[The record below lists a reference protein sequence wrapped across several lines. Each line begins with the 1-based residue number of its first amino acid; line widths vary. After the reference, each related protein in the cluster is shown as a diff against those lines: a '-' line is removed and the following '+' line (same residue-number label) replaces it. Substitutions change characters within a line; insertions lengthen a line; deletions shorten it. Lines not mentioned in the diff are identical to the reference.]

1 MSPAQP
7 DFATTDVLAPG
18 FWTQLVARA
27 APGIDAACTKVAVDL
42 LGLDLDNQHELLGR
56 ALADLRDATHV
67 DAAFMLLLDPTGR
80 RIESVRS
87 ARQELSPC
95 RLDALR
101 NVALAELPW
110 LAGRLDHL
118 RLTEIGD
125 TVNPR
130 REQLADARR
139 LQAVQVGSVL
149 MVGLRMPDGGP
160 VGVLGLAQSL
170 PLGNWDVNLQLLLKL
185 LGSSLACGLDRVRLR
200 RQALQ
205 AQQRNALIEAA
216 GNDALWDFFM
226 VENRTEFSPRWLAML
241 GYDQEGMGLRD
252 WRDLVHPEDMP
263 NVQLAMRDHAAG
275 RTPLFESVH
284 RLRHASGEWRWVSS
298 RGKAHVDANGRLL
311 RIVGVEVDIT
321 ERRLYEEALFR
332 EKEGAQITLQAI
344 GDGVIT
350 TAADGIIDYINPV
363 AEQLTGWQLDE
374 AIGRH
379 VEDLF
384 KVYHDETCEPLENP
398 VVSVIR
404 RVRPSRS
411 HHPVLL
417 IRTDGKELH
426 IHTSAAPIRDGLGLV
441 TGAVLVF
448 QDVSE
453 SRELARKLN
462 HNASHDAVTGLVNRR
477 EFELRLER
485 ALHSARA
492 GEDQYAMCFLD
503 LDQFKIIN
511 DSCGHAAG
519 DLLLAQVGSVLKT
532 KVRWRDTLARLG
544 GDEFGVLLESCTLDE
559 AMRTAEQLREALRDM
574 RFVYDERTFRISTS
588 VGVVPITADN
598 EDVAAVISDADNACA
613 TAKEHGRNR
622 VHSFAENDI
631 ELMRRRREMQ
641 WATRINQAIEENR
654 FELFRMP
661 IMALQQEE
669 RGRHYEMLLR
679 MRDEAGRVV
688 SPDSFMAAADRY
700 GLTSNIDR
708 WVVENVFRWLVSD
721 HDERDA
727 LGVVAI
733 NLSGQSLAD
742 TKFLP
747 FVIEQLERSGLDAR
761 RVCFE
766 ITETSAIASFSQ
778 ANRFIQALKQLG
790 CQFSLDDFGT
800 GMSSFGYLK
809 TFPVDYL
816 KIDGSFVRG
825 ILSDPIDREMV
836 RSINEIGHLT
846 GKKVIAEYAEN
857 AEIINALRDM
867 GVDYAQ
873 GYGVAQPSR
882 VYRGTA
888 SG

>member
-1 MSPAQP
+1 MSQALPE
-7 DFATTDVLAPG
+7 FAHTDVLAPG
-18 FWTQLVARA
+18 FWTQLVSRS
-27 APGIDAACTKVAVDL
+27 APGIDATCTKIAVDL
-42 LGLDLDNQHELLGR
+42 LGMRVDTQDQVISA
-56 ALADLRDATHV
+56 ALADLRDATNV
-67 DAAFMLLLDPTGR
+67 DAAFLLLLNREGTH
-80 RIESVRS
+80 IETVRS

-95 RLDALR
+95 RFDSLR
-101 NVALAELPW
+101 NVALSQLPW
-110 LAGRLDHL
+110 IASRCDHL
-118 RLTEIGD
+118 RLSEIGD

-130 REQLADARR
+130 TDHKADARR
-139 LQAVQVGSVL
+139 LQALQVGSVL
-149 MVGLRMPDGGP
+149 LVAFKMPDGETAGL
-160 VGVLGLAQSL
+160 LGLAQSL
-170 PLGNWDVNLQLLLKL
+170 PLGGWDVNLQLLLKL
-185 LGSSLACGLDRVRLR
+185 LGSSISSGLERI
-200 RQALQ
+200 QT
-205 AQQRNALIEAA
+205 RNSGVFDSERGALIEAA
-216 GNDALWDFFM
+216 GNDALWDFYM
-226 VENRTEFSPRWLAML
+226 TGNYTEFSPRWKAMM
-241 GYDQEGMGLRD
+241 GYDQPGATLPE
-252 WRDLVHPEDMP
+252 WQDLVHPDDMP
-263 NVQLAMRDHAAG
+263 QVQLLMREYIGG
-275 RTPLFESVH
+275 RTKIFESVH
-284 RLRHASGEWRWVSS
+284 RLLHASGEWRWVSS
-298 RGKAHVDANGRLL
+298 RGKAHMDASGRTVRLL
-311 RIVGVEVDIT
+311 GVEVDIT

-332 EKEGAQITLQAI
+332 EKEAAQITLQAI

-350 TAADGIIDYINPV
+350 TSADAIIDYINPV
-363 AEQLTGWQLDE
+363 AQQLTGWSLDDSV
-374 AIGRH
+374 GKH

-384 KVYHDETCEPLENP
+384 KVYHDQTCEPLENP
-398 VVSVIR
+398 LVAAIR
-404 RVRPSRS
+404 RVRGGRS
-411 HHPVLL
+411 TQPVLM

-426 IHTSAAPIRDGLGLV
+426 IQTSASPIRDGLGLV

-448 QDVSE
+448 RDVSE
-453 SRELARKLN
+453 SRELNRKLT
-462 HNASHDAVTGLVNRR
+462 HNASHDAVTGLVNRS

-492 GEDQYAMCFLD
+492 GEDHYALCFID

-519 DLLLAQVGSVLKT
+519 DILLAQVGALFKN

-544 GDEFGVLLESCTLDE
+544 GDEFGVLLEGTSLDE
-559 AMRTAEQLREALRDM
+559 AMRNAEALRESLRDY
-574 RFVYDERTFRISTS
+574 RFNYDERSFRITAS
-588 VGVVPITADN
+588 VGVVPITAEN

-613 TAKEHGRNR
+613 AAKEQGRNR

-641 WATRINQAIEENR
+641 WATRINSAIEESR
-654 FELFRMP
+654 FELYRMP

-669 RGRHYEMLLR
+669 HGRHYEMLLR
-679 MRDEAGRVV
+679 LRDEAGRMV
-688 SPDSFMAAADRY
+688 SPDTFMAAADRY
-700 GLTSNIDR
+700 GLTPNIDR

-747 FVIEQLERSGLDAR
+747 FVIEHLERSGLDAKR
-761 RVCFE
+761 ICFE

-778 ANRFIQALKQLG
+778 ANRFIRALKQLG

-809 TFPVDYL
+809 SFPVDYL

-882 VYRGTA
+882 VNRQDLI
-888 SG
+888 

>member
-1 MSPAQP
+1 MPPALP
-7 DFATTDVLAPG
+7 EFDHTDVLAPG
-18 FWTQLVARA
+18 FWTQLVSRS
-27 APGIDAACTKVAVDL
+27 APGIDATCTKIAVDL
-42 LGLDLDNQHELLGR
+42 LGMSVDTQAQVIST
-56 ALADLRDATHV
+56 ALADLRAATNV
-67 DAAFMLLLDPTGR
+67 DAAFLLRLNREGTH
-80 RIESVRS
+80 IETVHS

-95 RLDALR
+95 RFDSLR
-101 NVALAELPW
+101 NVSLSQLPW
-110 LAGRLDHL
+110 IASRCDHL
-118 RLTEIGD
+118 RLSEIGD

-130 REQLADARR
+130 TDHKADARR
-139 LQAVQVGSVL
+139 LQALQIGSVL
-149 MVGLRMPDGGP
+149 LVAFKMPDGGP
-160 VGVLGLAQSL
+160 SGLLGLAQSL
-170 PLGNWDVNLQLLLKL
+170 PLGSWDVNLQLLLKL
-185 LGSSLACGLDRVRLR
+185 LGSSIASGLERVQTRTMGVFDRERG
-200 RQALQ
+200 
-205 AQQRNALIEAA
+205 ALIDAA
-216 GNDALWDFFM
+216 GNDALWDFYMTGNF
-226 VENRTEFSPRWLAML
+226 TEFSPRWKAMM
-241 GYDQEGMGLRD
+241 GYDQPGASLPE
-252 WRDLVHPEDMP
+252 WQDLVHPDDMP
-263 NVQLAMRDHAAG
+263 QVQLLMRDYIGG
-275 RTPLFESVH
+275 RTKIFESVH

-298 RGKAHVDANGRLL
+298 RGKAHMDASGRTLRLL
-311 RIVGVEVDIT
+311 GVEVDIT

-332 EKEGAQITLQAI
+332 EKEAAQITLQAI

-350 TAADGIIDYINPV
+350 TSADAIIDYINPV
-363 AEQLTGWQLDE
+363 AQQMTGWSLDDSV
-374 AIGRH
+374 GRH

-384 KVYHDETCEPLENP
+384 KVYHDQTCEPLENP
-398 VVSVIR
+398 LVASIR
-404 RVRPSRS
+404 RVRGGRS
-411 HHPVLL
+411 PHPVLM

-426 IHTSAAPIRDGLGLV
+426 IQTSSSPIRDGLGLV

-448 QDVSE
+448 RDVSE
-453 SRELARKLN
+453 SRELNRKLT
-462 HNASHDAVTGLVNRR
+462 HNASHDAVTGLVNRS

-492 GEDQYAMCFLD
+492 GEDHYAICFID

-519 DLLLAQVGSVLKT
+519 DILLAQVGALFKT

-544 GDEFGVLLESCTLDE
+544 GDEFGVLLEGTSLDE
-559 AMRTAEQLREALRDM
+559 AMRNAEVLRESLRDY
-574 RFVYDERTFRISTS
+574 RFNYDERTFRITAS
-588 VGVVPITADN
+588 VGVVPITAEN

-613 TAKEHGRNR
+613 AAKEHGRNR

-641 WATRINQAIEENR
+641 WATRINSAIEESR
-654 FELFRMP
+654 FELYRMP
-661 IMALQQEE
+661 ILALQQEE
-669 RGRHYEMLLR
+669 HGRHYEMLLR
-679 MRDEAGRVV
+679 LRDEAGRMV
-688 SPDSFMAAADRY
+688 SPDTFMAAAERY
-700 GLTSNIDR
+700 GLTPSIDR

-747 FVIEQLERSGLDAR
+747 FVIEHLERSGLDAKR
-761 RVCFE
+761 ICFE
-766 ITETSAIASFSQ
+766 ITETSAIASFAQ
-778 ANRFIQALKQLG
+778 ANRFIGALKQLG

-809 TFPVDYL
+809 SFPVDYL

-882 VYRGTA
+882 VSRLEL
-888 SG
+888 S